1 MPGGSSAESL
11 LPISVWLRA
20 FSREESGGFSTT
32 FPQVSYKRAML
43 AKRSTKAT
51 TPRPRYVTDRQG
63 KRTGVVL
70 SLKRYSRLM
79 EDLHDLAVVAER
91 RPEKAM
97 SADDL
102 RKRLQKRGLV

>member
-1 MPGGSSAESL
+1 M
-11 LPISVWLRA
+11 
-20 FSREESGGFSTT
+20 
-32 FPQVSYKRAML
+32 
-43 AKRSTKAT
+43 
-51 TPRPRYVTDRQG
+51 TDREG

-91 RPEKAM
+91 RTEKAV
-97 SADDL
+97 SADDM